1 MGSPMSNYRKIIVNS
16 LLSESNKF
24 DVGDFVVYIGDNK
37 DLDNKIGKVLDIY
50 HDIDNNISYGLQL
63 SKNNKDYS
71 EISENDLKDI
81 ELFKVANS
89 WSGEDSEDLLTS
101 EQWKEVLE
109 IAPDIYITALKSRLE
124 FLNKTLPEDFFNF
137 FKVYALEKYNKSF
150 DPVEVIATALNNQIS
165 YEI

>member
-1 MGSPMSNYRKIIVNS
+1 MGSLMSNYRKIIVNS

-37 DLDNKIGKVLDIY
+37 DLDNKVGKVLDIY

-89 WSGEDSEDLLTS
+89 WSGEDSEDLLTP